1 MRCRKFIISLN
12 PYNSISDVTKG
23 KILGHIVSNS
33 GIIIDRERI
42 VVILNLPTP
51 TYKKEVQSFMGIIN
65 YVRRFVP
72 NFFVMVKQ
80 IHNIHKQY
88 CSFSCIDDVE
98 NAFVRIKKEVS
109 FTPVLVK
116 SDFEKEFIIYT
127 NATEEVVLSIL
138 IQCDHQ
144 SNKKP
149 IAYMSQSLSDDE
161 FKYSYIE

>member
-1 MRCRKFIISLN
+1 MRCMKFIISLN
-12 PYNSISDVTKG
+12 PYKSISDVTKG

-33 GIIIDRERI
+33 RIIIDRERI

-51 TYKKEVQSFMGIIN
+51 TSKKEVQSFMGIIN
-65 YVRRFVP
+65 YVCRFVP

-98 NAFVRIKKEVS
+98 NAFVRIKKAVS
-109 FTPVLVK
+109 FTPVLAK

-127 NATEEVVLSIL
+127 NATEEAVSSIL

-144 SNKKP
+144 SNEKP
-149 IAYMSQSLSDDE
+149 IAYMSQILSDDE